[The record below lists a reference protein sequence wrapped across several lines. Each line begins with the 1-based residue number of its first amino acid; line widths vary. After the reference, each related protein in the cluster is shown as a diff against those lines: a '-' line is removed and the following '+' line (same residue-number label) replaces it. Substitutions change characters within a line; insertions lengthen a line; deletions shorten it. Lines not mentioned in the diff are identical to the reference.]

1 MFEQLETI
9 NARPEPFAFYTAAEL
24 WTDAHTSRQMLRY
37 HLDEQT
43 DIASRRTAFI
53 ERSAAWIISRFNI
66 DANTAVAD
74 FGCGPGL
81 YTIRLARTGA
91 DVTGIDFSGRSIEY
105 AQTAAEQNNLSI
117 TYRHENYLDFATDK
131 HFDLMLMIMCDY
143 CALSPLQR
151 KQLLQRFHT
160 HLKPGGSILLDAYT
174 RKAFDQKREQ
184 AFYEKNQLNGF
195 WSPNPY
201 YGFVNTFKYET
212 QQVSL
217 DQYTIIEA
225 DRTRVVYNW
234 LQYFTPETLSRE
246 LTDNGFNAPQLF
258 ADVAGTPFDPDAPE
272 MAVITQR
279 AN

>member
-1 MFEQLETI
+1 M
-9 NARPEPFAFYTAAEL
+9 NARPVPFAFYTAAEL

-43 DIASRRTAFI
+43 DIASRRRDFI
-53 ERSAAWIISRFNI
+53 DRSAAWIIRRFNI
-66 DANTAVAD
+66 DTNTAVAD

-105 AQTAAEQNNLSI
+105 AQTAASQNNLAI
-117 TYRHENYLDFATDK
+117 TYCHENYLDFASDK
-131 HFDLMLMIMCDY
+131 RFDLMLMIMCDY
-143 CALSPLQR
+143 CALSPVQR
-151 KQLLQRFHT
+151 KQLLHRFHT

-174 RKAFDQKREQ
+174 RKAFDQKQEQ

-201 YGFVNTFKYET
+201 YGFVNIFKYET
-212 QQVSL
+212 EQVSL
-217 DQYTIIEA
+217 DKYTIIEA

-246 LTDNGFNAPQLF
+246 LTDNGFIMPQFF
-258 ADVAGTPFDPDAPE
+258 ADAAGTPFDPDAAE
-272 MAVITQR
+272 MAVIAQK